1 MEILHFSFPLF
12 IMIIIVYVLAAL
24 LALSFF
30 YMPAA
35 VLPYL
40 YMAIALMG
48 AFLAGML
55 LHAKKNILLL
65 VLALGIALLYQPL
78 DFISFSRE
86 LWMAIKAGTIFVL
99 LLLAHYMRR

>member
-1 MEILHFSFPLF
+1 MIF
-12 IMIIIVYVLAAL
+12 IAYVLAAL

-35 VLPYL
+35 LMPYL
-40 YMAIALMG
+40 SMAISLMG

-55 LHAKKNILLL
+55 FYAKKNVVLL

-78 DFISFSRE
+78 DFVSFSYTV
-86 LWMAIKAGTIFVL
+86 WMGIKAATIFIL